1 MLPCSDFPTFK
12 MGIVPFVLVASSA
25 YGLVVTALAGRVST
39 SMLIIP
45 WHWELNEILAL
56 ASWKR
61 GELGISSLEKKE
73 GE

>member
-1 MLPCSDFPTFK
+1 MQ
-12 MGIVPFVLVASSA
+12 GE
-25 YGLVVTALAGRVST
+25 GLST